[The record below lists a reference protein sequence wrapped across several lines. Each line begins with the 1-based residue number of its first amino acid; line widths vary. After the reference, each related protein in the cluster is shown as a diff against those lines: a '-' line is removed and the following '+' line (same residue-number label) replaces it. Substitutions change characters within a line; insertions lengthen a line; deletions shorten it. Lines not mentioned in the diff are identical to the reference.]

1 MTSLGMFTPSRLL
14 IASDTSAEAQDD
26 SVSGMDSILDLL
38 DGSVQLSSAIGLLFL
53 VVLSNLGRKL
63 SVKDRE
69 LVLDLFFYH
78 WSITE
83 DCPAGSMDW

>member
-1 MTSLGMFTPSRLL
+1 M

-38 DGSVQLSSAIGLLFL
+38 DGSVQLSSAISLLFL

-63 SVKDRE
+63 SVMDRE
-69 LVLDLFFYH
+69 LVLDLFFDH

-83 DCPAGSMDW
+83 DCPADSMDW